1 MNELLRSIDDRPGA
15 FIAGLLILIPFL
27 IALAVWQAIQAK
39 KMRVRWEELCDGVQ
53 GANLERLL
61 YDHLRGK
68 MEIEKGIE
76 DIQRRLAAQENKME
90 SAKRYVGLVRY
101 DAFSDVG
108 GQQSFAL
115 AVYDERGDGFV
126 ISSLVGR
133 SDCRVFSKSISRGKA
148 DRELTAEEQKAV
160 EEAAY
165 KRSQSLVTSS

>member
-1 MNELLRSIDDRPGA
+1 
-15 FIAGLLILIPFL
+15 
-27 IALAVWQAIQAK
+27 
-39 KMRVRWEELCDGVQ
+39 
-53 GANLERLL
+53 
-61 YDHLRGK
+61 
-68 MEIEKGIE
+68 
-76 DIQRRLAAQENKME
+76 ME